1 MSLNKQKWRFVQALV
16 QDAPEHGGV
25 YVLWAGDKV
34 ICIGRAE
41 GGRDTVR
48 GCLTQLLE
56 SRSGEA
62 QHATHYSWEL
72 CRNPLRVT
80 AGPSPAPPGNG
91 KRTPCVS
98 WSRRRRIWISCAGR
112 QIPAAATNCAA

>member
-1 MSLNKQKWRFVQALV
+1 MSLNKQKWRFVQSLV

-72 CRNPLRVT
+72 CRNPVQREAELLRELV
-80 AGPSPAPPGNG
+80 PSPQNMDQLRKAPDSG
-91 KRTPCVS
+91 
-98 WSRRRRIWISCAGR
+98 SRH
-112 QIPAAATNCAA
+112 

>member
-1 MSLNKQKWRFVQALV
+1 MSLNKQKWRFVRSLV

-41 GGRDTVR
+41 GGRDTLR
-48 GCLTQLLE
+48 GCLMQLLE
-56 SRSGEA
+56 GKSGEV

-72 CRNPLRVT
+72 CRNPVQREAELLRDLVPH
-80 AGPSPAPPGNG
+80 AQRVDALRKAPDTG
-91 KRTPCVS
+91 
-98 WSRRRRIWISCAGR
+98 SRH
-112 QIPAAATNCAA
+112 